1 MILVIMGVTGSGKT
15 TIGTL
20 LASRMGWQFAE
31 GDAYHSKENVAK
43 MHAGI
48 PLTDEDREP
57 WLRALH
63 EVLLGWYKAG
73 KSGVLACS
81 ALRQKYRDVLAEG
94 IPRSEISF
102 VLLEAPKS
110 VLMERLSHRPGHFM
124 NPALLDSQ
132 LATLEMPSD
141 ALRVSVVQPPAQA
154 VEQILNQIK
163 QSQEQQ
169 QRSEQQSSEQQGSG
183 QQIEARQSQSTGS

>member
-1 MILVIMGVTGSGKT
+1 MILVLMGVTGSGKT

-20 LASRMGWQFAE
+20 LASRMGWEFAE
-31 GDAYHSKENVAK
+31 GDAYHSKENIAK
-43 MHAGI
+43 MQAGI

-94 IPRSEISF
+94 IPRSEIRF
-102 VLLEAPKS
+102 VLLEAPKE

-141 ALRVSVVQPPAQA
+141 AIRISAVQPPAQA
-154 VEQILNQIK
+154 VEQILNEIK
-163 QSQEQQ
+163 RSQEQE
-169 QRSEQQSSEQQGSG
+169 RSEQQTSAQ
-183 QQIEARQSQSTGS
+183 QSQSAGS